1 MFFCK
6 TRQFNNLLM
15 NIIPY
20 MDVSCHT
27 IARGEATRRRG
38 TPRPGRAAR
47 RRGIVP
53 VRTGAGAPDATLAG
67 PAPAR

>member
-6 TRQFNNLLM
+6 TRQFNNLLI

-20 MDVSCHT
+20 IDVSCHT
-27 IARGEATRRRG
+27 IARGEATPRRG

-47 RRGIVP
+47 QWGIAP
-53 VRTGAGAPDATLAG
+53 VRTGAGAPDATRAG
-67 PAPAR
+67 PPPAR